1 MSKKLLSD
9 GFEWD
14 KTCNFTKEFVK
25 NYKHIN
31 TGYIVKVDI
40 K

>member
-25 NYKHIN
+25 NYKQNEIL
-31 TGYIVKVDI
+31 GQEIFMVA
-40 K
+40 